1 MHKKSIADLVKD
13 LQTKQ
18 YSCEELVRYFLQR
31 IKFLDKKLNSFITL
45 TEEQAIKQ
53 SQLADK
59 LFRQNKA
66 TLLTG
71 IPIAHKDLFCTKG
84 VKTSCASKMLD
95 NFISPYNATVVE
107 RLEQAGMIM
116 LGKTNMDEFAMGASN
131 ETSFYGCVHNPWNL
145 QMVPGGSSG
154 GAAAAVAARMTP
166 IATGSDSG
174 GSIRQPCSF
183 CGVTGLKTTYGRIS
197 RFGMIAFASSVD
209 QAGLIGYS
217 AYDLALILPFIAGFD
232 AFDSTCADD
241 PVPVY
246 TATINNS
253 IKGLRIGLP
262 KEYLEEID
270 AGVALQV
277 EAAVAE
283 FKKMGAKIEEISL
296 PHFKLALSV
305 YAVIAPAE
313 CSSNLAR
320 FDGIRYGY
328 RCKDPVNLEDLY
340 TRTRSEAFGEEV
352 KRRLLVG
359 TYMLSTRDENDY
371 YVQAQ
376 KVRRLITEEFI
387 NAFNKVDVIL
397 GPTTPT
403 PAYQLAGQSEKTV
416 KINFSDIFTT
426 AASLAG
432 LPALS
437 MPAGFVTGLPIGIQ
451 LIGNY
456 FAEDKI
462 LNVAHKY
469 QQVTDWHQQIPEG
482 Y

>member
-1 MHKKSIADLVKD
+1 MHKKSIFELAKELREK
-13 LQTKQ
+13 K
-18 YSCEELVRYFLQR
+18 YSCEELVKYFLQR
-31 IKFLDKKLNSFITL
+31 IKSFDKKLNSFITL
-45 TEEQAIKQ
+45 TEERALKQAR
-53 SQLADK
+53 LADK
-59 LFRQNKA
+59 CINRNA
-66 TLLTG
+66 APLLTG
-71 IPIAHKDLFCTKG
+71 IPIAHKDLFCTQG

-131 ETSFYGCVHNPWNL
+131 ETSFYGCVRNPWNL

-154 GAAAAVAARMTP
+154 GSAAAVAARMIP

-183 CGVTGLKTTYGRIS
+183 CGITGLKTTYGRIS

-209 QAGLIGYS
+209 QAGLLS
-217 AYDLALILPFIAGFD
+217 CNAYDIALVLNFIAGFD
-232 AFDSTCADD
+232 ECDSTIIDE
-241 PVPVY
+241 PVPDY
-246 TATINNS
+246 TANLNNS

-262 KEYLEEID
+262 KEYLEGLEVPV
-270 AGVALQV
+270 GLQV
-277 EAAVAE
+277 DAVITA
-283 FKKMGAKIEEISL
+283 FKKMGAKIEELSL
-296 PHFKLALSV
+296 PHFKLALPV

-320 FDGIRYGY
+320 FDGVRYGY
-328 RCKDPVNLEDLY
+328 RCNNPVNLEDLY
-340 TRTRSEAFGEEV
+340 IRSRSEGFGEEV
-352 KRRLLVG
+352 KRRILVG
-359 TYMLSTRDENDY
+359 TYMLSTRKNLNY
-371 YVQAQ
+371 YEQAQ
-376 KVRRLITEEFI
+376 KVRRLITEDFI
-387 NAFNKVDVIL
+387 KALNKVDIIL
-397 GPTTPT
+397 GPTTPS
-403 PAYQLAGQSEKTV
+403 PAYPIAQSEKAV

-437 MPAGFVTGLPIGIQ
+437 MPAGFIDELPIGVQ

-456 FAEDKI
+456 FAEEKI
-462 LNVAHKY
+462 LNAAHQY
-469 QQVTDWHQQIPEG
+469 QQVTDWHKQIPEG